1 MTWAAPLLLAFASLV
16 AGCSHYVLGTG
27 HATPFKKLYV
37 EPVVN
42 AAALPQSVA
51 LISTEIREAF
61 IRDGRLQMVNSP
73 DDADVILSTKLG
85 SYGREIATVVPN
97 DTGLARKFVLNLSA
111 TITLAEPG
119 SGKVY
124 FKDRPLLVKR
134 QVFTNN
140 PQTGNFDNQLQA
152 EYQAVPLLAQSLS
165 ASAVSHV
172 LDVW

>member
-1 MTWAAPLLLAFASLV
+1 MTWAAPLLLVVASLL

-27 HATPFKKLYV
+27 NATPFQKLYI

-42 AAALPQSVA
+42 EAPLPQAVA

-61 IRDGRLQMVNSP
+61 IRDGRLQVVNSP
-73 DDADVILSTKLG
+73 EDADVVLSTKLG
-85 SYGREIATVVPN
+85 SYGRDIATVVPN

-119 SGKVY
+119 AGKVY
-124 FKDRPLLVKR
+124 FQDRPLVAKR
-134 QVFTNN
+134 QVFTDN
-140 PQTGNFDNQLQA
+140 PQTGQFDNQLQA

-165 ASAVSHV
+165 AAAVSAV
-172 LDVW
+172 LDIW